1 MARKAAK
8 HKPGALE
15 RLGDQERKRLV
26 MENLAEVGYIARR
39 IHSRIP
45 EHIEL
50 EDLMDSG
57 IVGLLE
63 AINHYDSTRQVKLMT
78 FAKLRIE
85 GAILDSLRDLDWSPR
100 ELRKK
105 GRQLEDALHRLRSR
119 MGRAPA
125 GDEIAAEMGLTL
137 ESLDNLLCELS
148 GLEIGSLE
156 AIAAQNE
163 RGDPVYPSVP
173 SRDEDPLSLCLRS
186 ESREIL
192 ARALD
197 ELSLRDRQLI
207 ALYYVEDLTMREI
220 GAVLGVGEGR
230 VSQLHAAALLRLRT
244 RIQELVGCEGTSEL
258 QSAPLST
265 CQQIPEWTGV
275 GSSIQPAA

>member
-8 HKPGALE
+8 NKREEIDYFGE
-15 RLGDQERKRLV
+15 EERKRLV

-63 AINHYDSTRQVKLMT
+63 AINNYDSARQVKLMT

-119 MGRAPA
+119 IGAAPA
-125 GDEIAAEMGLTL
+125 TDEVAAEMGLTL
-137 ESLDNLLCELS
+137 ESFDHLLCELN

-156 AIAAQNE
+156 ALAAQNE
-163 RGDPVYPSVP
+163 HGDHLQSCIP

-192 ARALD
+192 TRALD
-197 ELSLRDRQLI
+197 DLYERDRQLI
-207 ALYYVEDLTMREI
+207 ALY
-220 GAVLGVGEGR
+220 
-230 VSQLHAAALLRLRT
+230 
-244 RIQELVGCEGTSEL
+244 
-258 QSAPLST
+258 LSL
-265 CQQIPEWTGV
+265 IH
-275 GSSIQPAA
+275 I

>member
-8 HKPGALE
+8 HNPGALE

-137 ESLDNLLCELS
+137 ESLDHLLCELS

-156 AIAAQNE
+156 AIGAHNE
-163 RGDPVYPSVP
+163 RGDPVYPCVP

-244 RIQELVGCEGTSEL
+244 LIEELVGCERTSEL

-265 CQQIPEWTGV
+265 CQQIPEWTAV
-275 GSSIQPAA
+275 GSSIRPAA

>member
-8 HKPGALE
+8 HNLGALE

-137 ESLDNLLCELS
+137 ESLDHLLCELS

-156 AIAAQNE
+156 AIAVRNE
-163 RGDPVYPSVP
+163 RGDPVYPCVP

-192 ARALD
+192 ASALD
-197 ELSLRDRQLI
+197 ELSVRDRQLI

-244 RIQELVGCEGTSEL
+244 RIEELVGCEGASES

-265 CQQIPEWTGV
+265 RQQIPEWTAV